1 MNILGK
7 NLNSKGVG
15 MFPSKF
21 EDDQQPSTVP
31 VSLLK
36 EIKEKDKSLGKL
48 DSTGIIHLD
57 ITISH
62 KELKLFQPP
71 LGDGG
76 YGIVYR
82 GQWKEHEVAVK
93 KLKVQAISN
102 TALKELCKEAE
113 IMFKMGL
120 ESSYIVP
127 VKKICLEASHYAL
140 VMELMPKGSLFQLLK
155 SGQSLPWSIRYQ
167 IALDVCYGLR
177 DLHERNILHR
187 DLKSRNIL
195 LDDRLRAKL
204 TDFGLSKIKQETT
217 ASQQTFTVK
226 GTAQWMAPE
235 LFKRGAI
242 WTTAVDIYSLGMVL
256 WELVTREIPFKD
268 AQDQVQL
275 IGWIT
280 GGEKEA
286 IPENCPLGLKS
297 LIESCWESPDKRPK
311 AVQAAEILK
320 PLLSAATAEEK
331 KPTLSQ
337 PIAVQAPTHSI
348 KEVKKIREKR
358 RKDQLPDSVKK
369 QRLPSFLPQP
379 AAPIALPSITVPI
392 PALQER
398 MAVSTSDI
406 ILGGDAKEANELKN
420 VHNNTSIYPKR
431 ETTVRPLEVKKQVEF
446 KILKKEESKL
456 HPQILTAPSNIG
468 QPVPLS
474 TAHYPQRL
482 MPAPKVALNPEQLTL
497 QDELIAACEQ
507 GDSKATLTLLRRG
520 AKPNAMNSTGKY
532 PLGAAVWSMN
542 PEVIGALLKQ
552 MNDVSPVTWEKCEKH
567 NLEHYKE
574 TFIISKFEPKTF
586 EEWGQLLKKM
596 EISKFVRGHHL
607 KKADELW
614 HDEDSSSWNNLV
626 NYVTRQEIKNVQYN
640 EQGEGG
646 RPRRKINLW
655 YKPTRSNYGI
665 SRKGADYGF
674 EREGALGVNIERDHA
689 EYRAQIKKLVESA
702 SKRPES
708 NTFNV

>member
-1 MNILGK
+1 ML
-7 NLNSKGVG
+7 S
-15 MFPSKF
+15 PKF
-21 EDDQQPSTVP
+21 EDNPQSSVTPNNS
-31 VSLLK
+31 LK
-36 EIKEKDKSLGKL
+36 EAKGKNKSLGKL

-57 ITISH
+57 ITVSH
-62 KELKLFQPP
+62 KELKLFEPP

-76 YGIVYR
+76 YGVVYR
-82 GQWKEHEVAVK
+82 GQWKEQDVAVK
-93 KLKVQAISN
+93 KLKVQTISSP
-102 TALKELCKEAE
+102 ALKELCKEAE

-155 SGQSLPWSIRYQ
+155 SSQDLPWSTRYQ
-167 IALDVCYGLR
+167 IALDVCHGLR
-177 DLHERNILHR
+177 DLHDRNILHR

-217 ASQQTFTVK
+217 ASLQTFTVK

-235 LFKRGAI
+235 LFKRGATL
-242 WTTAVDIYSLGMVL
+242 TTSVDIYSLGMVL

-297 LIESCWESPDKRPK
+297 LIESCWESPAERPK
-311 AVQAAEILK
+311 AVQVAEILK
-320 PLLSAATAEEK
+320 PLLLAATQEEK
-331 KPTLSQ
+331 KPKLSQ
-337 PIAVQAPTHSI
+337 PIIRQAPTHSV
-348 KEVKKIREKR
+348 KEVKKIKEKR
-358 RKDQLPDSVKK
+358 KKDQFTDSAKR
-369 QRLPSFLPQP
+369 QRLPSFLPQLV
-379 AAPIALPSITVPI
+379 APITLPSATVPI

-398 MAVSTSDI
+398 MAISTSDI
-406 ILGGDAKEANELKN
+406 IVEKDAKTDTETKN
-420 VHNNTSIYPKR
+420 VSKDIQTHQER
-431 ETTVRPLEVKKQVEF
+431 ETTRQPLEVKKQVES
-446 KILKKEESKL
+446 KALKKEKFKSQ
-456 HPQILTAPSNIG
+456 PQTLNAASNIG

-482 MPAPKVALNPEQLTL
+482 MPAPKAASNPEQLAL
-497 QDELIAACEQ
+497 QDKLVTACEQ
-507 GDSKATLTLLRRG
+507 GDSKAIPTLLRRG
-520 AKPNAMNSTGKY
+520 AKPHVMNSAGKY
-532 PLGAAVWSMN
+532 PLGAAIWGMN
-542 PEVIGALLKQ
+542 PEVIDALLKQ
-552 MNDVSPVTWEKCEKH
+552 MNDVSPMTWEECEKH

-586 EEWGQLLKKM
+586 KEWSQLLKKM
-596 EISKFVRGHHL
+596 EISKFVREYHL

-614 HDEDSSSWNNLV
+614 HDEDSSSWKKLV
-626 NYVTRQEIKNVQYN
+626 DYVKRQEAKSVQYN
-640 EQGEGG
+640 EQGEND
-646 RPRRKINLW
+646 RPRRRINLW
-655 YKPTRSNYGI
+655 YKAIRSNYGI
-665 SRKGADYGF
+665 SRKGTDYGF
-674 EREGALGVNIERDHA
+674 ERENALGLNTEKGYA
-689 EYRAQIKKLVESA
+689 EYKAQVKRLVESA

-708 NTFNV
+708 TIFNV